1 VHTPLFPGNPG
12 WIEITEDFM
21 LKYGYIETNLDV
33 AKWAAPEFHGWG
45 AGIGRAKM
53 EEAVRVTDLPAVRR
67 WLGES

>member
-1 VHTPLFPGNPG
+1 
-12 WIEITEDFM
+12 M